1 MAFIVG
7 VFVRLTDPSSPSLLF
22 LWENKLSV
30 PGCGRFSFHVSVQ
43 CCIVGE
49 AGGPAAAAAGCLA
62 VCLVAYTLFE
72 AQVLDPSA
80 HPSFPPALRRFASSK
95 TIPNV
100 HDIPSRGQYHLFVS
114 CEREVCSCYKLHSTP
129 CNTFQSIGYLE
140 RQPWLSIK
148 TLTDLPILTL
158 LTASKTQKA
167 F

>member
-49 AGGPAAAAAGCLA
+49 AGGPAAGRLSRCLSR
-62 VCLVAYTLFE
+62 CVAYTLFE

-80 HPSFPPALRRFASSK
+80 HPSLPPALSRIASSK

-100 HDIPSRGQYHLFVS
+100 HEYLQEDNIIFSR
-114 CEREVCSCYKLHSTP
+114 HSEEKCVLAINCIQLLVT
-129 CNTFQSIGYLE
+129 
-140 RQPWLSIK
+140 LSK
-148 TLTDLPILTL
+148 ASVILRDSYGSPL
-158 LTASKTQKA
+158 RH
-167 F
+167 

>member
-43 CCIVGE
+43 CCIAGE
-49 AGGPAAAAAGCLA
+49 AGGVQAGCLA

-80 HPSFPPALRRFASSK
+80 HPSLPPALSRIASSK

-100 HDIPSRGQYHLFVS
+100 HEYLQEDNIIFSRHSEEKCVLAINCIQLLVTLS
-114 CEREVCSCYKLHSTP
+114 TALVILSEAMALH
-129 CNTFQSIGYLE
+129 
-140 RQPWLSIK
+140 
-148 TLTDLPILTL
+148 
-158 LTASKTQKA
+158 
-167 F
+167 

>member
-7 VFVRLTDPSSPSLLF
+7 VFVRLTDPPSPSLLF

-43 CCIVGE
+43 CCIAGE
-49 AGGPAAAAAGCLA
+49 AGGLQAGCLA

-80 HPSFPPALRRFASSK
+80 HPSLPPALSRIASSK

-100 HDIPSRGQYHLFVS
+100 HDIPSRRQYHLLASFG
-114 CEREVCSCYKLHSTP
+114 REVCSCYKLHSTP